1 MTNSEFSQ
9 LLEQPKY
16 ILESTTV
23 ELKAIIDEFPYFQ
36 SARALYLKGLK
47 EQDSFKYNNTLKT
60 TATYTSDRSVLFD
73 FITTQEFN
81 QNSISDFIKHNSEQ
95 LYHIDVDFED
105 ISEKTQNEK
114 EQFQEQLNASKATL
128 NPNLFEEKTT
138 TITDTVETKIIAE
151 EKSPEDKLQIGK
163 PLDFKTSE
171 THSFSEWLS
180 LSQLKP
186 IERTTKIESSN
197 TETEHVS
204 KKTTNP
210 IIAKKNQLIESFI
223 SKNPKLKPK
232 KNLEPNINLAKAQ
245 MLHPE
250 ELMTETLARI
260 YLEQKNFKK
269 AIQSYK
275 ILSLKYPEKSGFFA
289 DQIKAVKQIQNN
301 TI

>member
-1 MTNSEFSQ
+1 MTNLEFSKII
-9 LLEQPKY
+9 EQPEH
-16 ILESTTV
+16 ILESTTI
-23 ELKAIIDEFPYFQ
+23 ELKTIVDEFPYFQ

-47 EQDSFKYNNTLKT
+47 EQDSFKYNNALKT
-60 TATYTSDRSVLFD
+60 TAAYTSDRSVLFD

-81 QNSISDFIKHNSEQ
+81 QNSISEFIKHNSEQ
-95 LYHIDVDFED
+95 LYYIDVDFED
-105 ISEKTQNEK
+105 ISEKTQHDK
-114 EQFQEQLNASKATL
+114 EQFQEQLNASKSTL
-128 NPNLFEEKTT
+128 NPDLFEEKTT
-138 TITDTVETKIIAE
+138 LLAETKEEIIVE
-151 EKSPEDKLQIGK
+151 EKSPEDTLQIGK

-186 IERTTKIESSN
+186 IERTTKKEVFVK
-197 TETEHVS
+197 TEGDTS

-260 YLEQKNFKK
+260 YVEQKNFKK

-289 DQIKAVKQIQNN
+289 D
-301 TI
+301 